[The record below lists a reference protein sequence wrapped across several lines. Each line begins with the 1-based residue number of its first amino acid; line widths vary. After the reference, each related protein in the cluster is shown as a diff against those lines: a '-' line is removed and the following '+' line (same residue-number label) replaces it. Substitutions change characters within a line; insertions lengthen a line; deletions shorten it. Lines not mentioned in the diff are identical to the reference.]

1 VKTSWIDEGFMAF
14 DIETTGLEIE
24 EARIVTAAAVVFHDG
39 EPGDIHTWL
48 IKVDVPIPSA
58 ASDVHGITDEI
69 SQRDG
74 QEQAQA
80 LAEMQ
85 DVLESSGLPVVSY
98 NSAFDIPILNAN
110 LARQGR
116 KPIGVAAVICPWII
130 DKQFNKYVRGKNQR
144 RLKPT
149 AERYGLELREEDWHG
164 AQADALVA
172 GRILIAQGA
181 AYAAVRETPPGELSA
196 LIEGWRIEQEAD
208 FQAWLARQK

>member
-1 VKTSWIDEGFMAF
+1 MTSWIDEGFVAF
-14 DIETTGLEIE
+14 DTETTGLDVH
-24 EARIVTAAAVVFHDG
+24 EARIVTASTVVFRNG
-39 EPGDIHTWL
+39 QPESPRTWL
-48 IKVDVPIPSA
+48 IKVDVDIPSA

-116 KPIGVAAVICPWII
+116 KPCKAFAPCW
-130 DKQFNKYVRGKNQR
+130 KR
-144 RLKPT
+144 
-149 AERYGLELREEDWHG
+149 
-164 AQADALVA
+164 
-172 GRILIAQGA
+172 
-181 AYAAVRETPPGELSA
+181 
-196 LIEGWRIEQEAD
+196 
-208 FQAWLARQK
+208 

>member
-1 VKTSWIDEGFMAF
+1 MTSWIDEGFVAF
-14 DIETTGLEIE
+14 DTETTGLDVH
-24 EARIVTAAAVVFHDG
+24 EARIVTASTVVFRNG
-39 EPGDIHTWL
+39 QPESPRTWL
-48 IKVDVPIPSA
+48 IKVDVDIPSA
-58 ASDVHGITDEI
+58 ASDVHGITNEI

-74 QEQAQA
+74 QDQAQA
-80 LAEMQ
+80 LAQIQES
-85 DVLESSGLPVVSY
+85 LEKDALPIVSY
-98 NSAFDIPILNAN
+98 NAAFDIPILNSN
-110 LARQGR
+110 LIRQGLSTLTA
-116 KPIGVAAVICPWII
+116 PAVICPWII

-172 GRILIAQGA
+172 GRILMAQGD

-196 LIEGWRIEQEAD
+196 LIEGWREEQEAD